1 MKKVLYITNIEVPYR
16 IEFFN
21 QLSKKCDLTV
31 LYERK
36 KSSNREEKW
45 TRSIKASFKK
55 EYLSGIKIRNE
66 YSFDLKIFKYLF
78 DKYDVIIIGCYNSLI
93 QMLAILVMRLLH
105 KKYILNLDGEV
116 FIDKNSF
123 KGKIKKFFLKGAYSY
138 LVAGEEAVNN
148 LKSIVNSNKIY
159 PYYFSSLTKKELI
172 NNSKQINKN
181 INNTILVIG
190 QYYDYKGLDIA
201 LECAK
206 INQDISYKFIGMGK
220 KSFELKNKIKVLKLN
235 NIEVIPFL
243 QKDDLYNEYK
253 KCKML
258 ILPSKQE
265 CWGLVINE
273 AASFGTPI
281 VSTIGSGAAV
291 EFLKNKY
298 SIFLAKS
305 SDSEDLYKKI
315 IRLMNY
321 ENIDD
326 YKKYLL
332 KKSKKYSIEQ
342 SVKIHLDIISKM

>member
-21 QLSKKCDLTV
+21 KLSKKCDLTV

-36 KSSNREEKW
+36 KSSNRDEKW
-45 TRSIKASFKK
+45 TKSIKSSFKK
-55 EYLSGIKIRNE
+55 EYLNGIKIKNE

-78 DKYDVIIIGCYNSLI
+78 SKYDVIIIGCYNSLI

-105 KKYILNLDGEV
+105 KKYILNLDGEI
-116 FIDKNSF
+116 FIDKKSF

-138 LVAGEEAVNN
+138 LVAGEETANSLN
-148 LKSIVNSNKIY
+148 SIINSNRIY
-159 PYYFSSLTKKELI
+159 SYYFSSLTKKELI
-172 NNSKQINKN
+172 SNSKQINKN
-181 INNTILVIG
+181 INNTILVVG

-206 INQDISYKFIGMGK
+206 INQNISYKFIGMGK
-220 KSFELKNKIKVLKLN
+220 KSLELKSKIKELKLN

-243 QKDDLYNEYK
+243 EKNDLYNEYK

-258 ILPSKQE
+258 VLPSKQE

-281 VSTIGSGAAV
+281 VSTTGSGAAI

-298 SIFLAKS
+298 SIFLAKPNNS
-305 SDSEDLYKKI
+305 KDLYEKI

-321 ENIDD
+321 KDIDD

-332 KKSKKYSIEQ
+332 EKSKKYSIEQ
-342 SVKIHLDIISKM
+342 SVKIHLDTISKM